1 MPPEI
6 LNAVPPAR
14 TKLVLVR
21 HGQTEANL
29 EGRFQ
34 GQQDVPLNKTGRR
47 QAHVVAERL
56 ARMGPARVVSSD
68 LDRAMTTAEAI
79 AKACGVGVA
88 CDRRLREIDVGT
100 WQGRTSAEVAAAHP
114 WFEEALRLGRDFRR
128 SETGETAEEAGTR
141 VAGVLE
147 ELARVHPLETTV
159 VVGHGLALRVG
170 LALFL
175 GMGIEGSFSL
185 SGLWNCSWTVL
196 DHNGRWR
203 LLSYNNVVP
212 NHSGPTASASSR

>member
-1 MPPEI
+1 MDAAP
-6 LNAVPPAR
+6 R

-21 HGQTEANL
+21 HGQTDANL
-29 EGRFQ
+29 AGRFQ
-34 GQQDVPLNKTGRR
+34 GQQNVPLNKAGRR

-56 ARMGPARVVSSD
+56 ARIGPARVVSSD

-79 AKACGVGVA
+79 AKACGVGVS
-88 CDRRLREIDVGT
+88 CDQRLREIDVGL
-100 WQGRTSAEVAAAHP
+100 WQGRTSTEIASENL
-114 WFEEALRLGRDFRR
+114 WFEDALREGRDFRR

-147 ELARVHPLETTV
+147 DLAQAHPLETTV

-175 GMGIEGSFSL
+175 GMGIGGSFSL

-196 DHNGRWR
+196 DHHGRWR